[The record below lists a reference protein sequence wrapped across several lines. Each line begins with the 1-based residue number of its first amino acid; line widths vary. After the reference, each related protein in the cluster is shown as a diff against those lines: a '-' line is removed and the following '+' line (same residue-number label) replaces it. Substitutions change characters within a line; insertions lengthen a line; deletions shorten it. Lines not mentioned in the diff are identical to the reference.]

1 GGAAGRA
8 SVRQV
13 DLHAAG
19 TGIVR
24 NVEAGAAAEQIGA
37 QSTVKRIVPVVPEQA
52 IVAGLAVDNIV
63 VAAPPE
69 RVAESGSGNPFNSGE
84 RVALGMAAA
93 AGTGLQVDQDWSV
106 GSAIIGEV
114 EACAAVDQVA
124 AAASGNDV

>member
-1 GGAAGRA
+1 M
-8 SVRQV
+8 
-13 DLHAAG
+13 
-19 TGIVR
+19 
-24 NVEAGAAAEQIGA
+24 
-37 QSTVKRIVPVVPEQA
+37 KRIVPVVPEQA

-124 AAASGNDV
+124 AAASGNDVVAGAASQDVVAGAADKDIFGGTARQGIGAAEA